1 MTTRTEQQLAV
12 ITERLIVH
20 IGSNSV
26 RTGFLFRK
34 SYIVIYTVFL
44 GIDSCFVCH
53 QVFEQAAMFRRNG
66 KMHIDFSIL
75 VSSIEST
82 FHKMFFQWSTASIF
96 ISVEFQQTF
105 RKRTIIQSCRLKQC
119 SHYSFIITLS
129 HQCGN
134 VLLECFLTG
143 GIQVIIESKL
153 FNLLKE
159 CFFEFSFGH
168 IIISPKKFE

>member
-1 MTTRTEQQLAV
+1 MNGRLHMTGKE
-12 ITERLIVH
+12 LI
-20 IGSNSV
+20 
-26 RTGFLFRK
+26 
-34 SYIVIYTVFL
+34 
-44 GIDSCFVCH
+44 
-53 QVFEQAAMFRRNG
+53 
-66 KMHIDFSIL
+66 
-75 VSSIEST
+75 
-82 FHKMFFQWSTASIF
+82 FQTLRH
-96 ISVEFQQTF
+96 EPTP
-105 RKRTIIQSCRLKQC
+105 QC

-153 FNLLKE
+153 LHLLKE